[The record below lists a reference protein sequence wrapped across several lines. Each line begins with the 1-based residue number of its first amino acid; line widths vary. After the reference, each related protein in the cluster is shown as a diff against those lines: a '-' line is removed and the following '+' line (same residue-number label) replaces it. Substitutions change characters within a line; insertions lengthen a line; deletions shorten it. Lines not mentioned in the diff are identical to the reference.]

1 MNSPG
6 RSVLLPEHLHAPNPR
21 VSLLFVCLGN
31 ICRSPLAAL
40 IVAERAIL
48 AGRAEQFEI
57 DSAGTGDWHA
67 GEGADPRS
75 VQIAGV
81 HGMDLRP
88 HRARQVAR
96 ADFGR
101 FDLILAMDK
110 SNARHLL
117 ALGAPAN
124 RVRLMRA
131 FDPTF
136 EPDHAPDVP
145 DPYYG
150 GPEGFSQVFRM
161 LDQAAMGLLEAIPG
175 PH

>member
-1 MNSPG
+1 MTTPHEQPLPG
-6 RSVLLPEHLHAPNPR
+6 HLRLPRGR
-21 VSLLFVCLGN
+21 VSMLFVCLGN

-40 IVAERAIL
+40 IVAERARA
-48 AGRAEQFEI
+48 AGRAAQFEI

-81 HGMDLRP
+81 HGLDLRP
-88 HRARQVAR
+88 HRARQVLA
-96 ADFGR
+96 ADFER
-101 FDLILAMDK
+101 FDLVLAMDK
-110 SNARHLL
+110 SNARNLVS
-117 ALGAPAN
+117 LGAPRD

-131 FDPTF
+131 FDPAF

-150 GPEGFSQVFRM
+150 GPEGFSQVFEM
-161 LDQAAMGLLEAIPG
+161 LDRSAHGLLAAIP
-175 PH
+175 PA